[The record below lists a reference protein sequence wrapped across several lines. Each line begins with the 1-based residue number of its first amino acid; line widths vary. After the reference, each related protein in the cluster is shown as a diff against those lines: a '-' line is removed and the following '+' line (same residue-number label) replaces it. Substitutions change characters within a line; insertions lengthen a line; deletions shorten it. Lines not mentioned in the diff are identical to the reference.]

1 MKTFVKTL
9 IVAITVALPLFSNA
23 QDSYIEFAEK
33 GLISKEEAFKA
44 FDNHQKELL
53 RIEGDK
59 QEKEYLL
66 KSNEL
71 NKNDNAWETL
81 QDSIPVVIVFGSIV
95 FIVFIIIQYRK
106 TKNNK
111 QKELMEKIIDK
122 GTFNSSQTDSK
133 LLELLLQQDVTVKY
147 SKFITDVT
155 IFGMGLGII
164 FISNDIQSNE
174 IARSLG
180 FVFLFIG
187 LGRLLVRSLIL
198 YFDTQK
204 NKKEKQN
211 KKENIDNTAVET
223 VKTVE
228 VVEIKDNTIKTA
240 ETEPI
245 KEENT
250 ESNNSEK

>member
-9 IVAITVALPLFSNA
+9 IVAIIVALPLFSNA

-53 RIEGDK
+53 RIEGNK

-66 KSNEL
+66 KSKEL
-71 NKNDNAWETL
+71 NKSEIAWDTF
-81 QDSIPVVIVFGSIV
+81 QDAIPVVVVFGSIV

-111 QKELMEKIIDK
+111 QKELIEKIIDK
-122 GTFNSSQTDSK
+122 GAFNSSQTDSK
-133 LLELLLQQDVTVKY
+133 LLELLLQQDVTIKY

-155 IFGMGLGII
+155 IFGIGLGII
-164 FISNDIQSNE
+164 FISNDINE
-174 IARSLG
+174 IARNFG
-180 FVFLFIG
+180 FVLLFTG

-198 YFDTQK
+198 YFDNRK
-204 NKKEKQN
+204 NKKEKEEKTVN
-211 KKENIDNTAVET
+211 KPVET
-223 VKTVE
+223 IATVE
-228 VVEIKDNTIKTA
+228 VVEVKENTVTTA
-240 ETEPI
+240 KTEPT